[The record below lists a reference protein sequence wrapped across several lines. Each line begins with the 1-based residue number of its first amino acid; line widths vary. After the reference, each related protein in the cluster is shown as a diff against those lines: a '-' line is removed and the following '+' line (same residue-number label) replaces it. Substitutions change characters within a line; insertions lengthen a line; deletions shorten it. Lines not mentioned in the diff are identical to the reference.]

1 MLNYKEQFPEAF
13 PKFNESQLNILRSLA
28 DLHVY
33 APGVYLFHAGEMEF
47 KFHVIL
53 RGSVEIIDRSSLSP
67 KVLLVHEPGE
77 FTGDLAN
84 LSRRISNVDARAIDE
99 VEVLEVCTEDLR
111 RILSERPELS
121 ETILNAMIVR
131 SQALNDTEFKGLTLI
146 GSLRSKDTFR
156 IQNFLNKNRVIFNHT
171 DLDEDPDL
179 VQIFSKFGVDPGEI
193 PYVSNGTLWLL
204 KNPSNAELG
213 AKIGL
218 TKKIATE
225 LYDLVIVGAG
235 PAGLAAGVYGASEGL
250 NTLVLERMAP
260 GGQAGTSSR
269 IENYL
274 GFPSGISGSDLAQKA
289 VMQAEKFGAILNIP
303 SEGIEL
309 SLEDHIKV
317 LRLDTGELIRAKA
330 VLIATGAEYK
340 RPDIEN
346 WEKFE
351 GQGIYYAATKMEAA
365 LCHRIPVAVVG
376 GGNSAGQAAI
386 FLSSFVPK
394 LYLLVRGE
402 NISLTM
408 SQYLTKRIEENPVI
422 EVLFNTEI
430 QTIQG
435 EEKIENIS
443 VKNKK
448 SLETKTLNLDTIF
461 SFIGAIP
468 RTDWLPNLIEKDS
481 KGFILTGEQVKNSP
495 QWNKNRDPFLLET
508 SVHGIFAAG
517 DVRANSVKRVASSV
531 GEGSM
536 AVQFIHEYLKEWD

>member
-179 VQIFSKFGVDPGEI
+179 VQIFSKFGVDPGET